1 MLAGIQCCV
10 LIERRELRLHT
21 PRGTVR
27 THNRYTACTQQHTP
41 SPHASQQRT
50 TTTHTHTH
58 TTHTQTRR
66 HADTQTRTRPSLHD
80 KLCHKRTTARA
91 ESASGAPAG
100 MRRAA
105 ACLTA
110 QQPHKVIVSMTKRA
124 NRSMKISIRK
134 HRTVPQNTRASLL
147 NRY

>member
-41 SPHASQQRT
+41 TPTHRNNAQRT
-50 TTTHTHTH
+50 PTTPSRVHTHTH
-58 TTHTQTRR
+58 TTH
-66 HADTQTRTRPSLHD
+66 TQTRTRPSLHD

>member
-1 MLAGIQCCV
+1 MLRPYRTTRTKIT
-10 LIERRELRLHT
+10 HT
-21 PRGTVR
+21 QRDSPYAQQV
-27 THNRYTACTQQHTP
+27 HSMYTATHTH
-41 SPHASQQRT
+41 PHASQQRT
-50 TTTHTHTH
+50 THNDHAHTHTHTHTH
-58 TTHTQTRR
+58 TTH
-66 HADTQTRTRPSLHD
+66 TQTRTRPSLHD

>member
-41 SPHASQQRT
+41 TPTHRNNAQRT

-58 TTHTQTRR
+58 THTTH
-66 HADTQTRTRPSLHD
+66 TQTRTRPSLHD

>member
-1 MLAGIQCCV
+1 MLADIQCCV

-27 THNRYTACTQQHTP
+27 THNRYTASTQQHPPTP
-41 SPHASQQRT
+41 TQQRT
-50 TTTHTHTH
+50 TTTHTHDTH
-58 TTHTQTRR
+58 DTHV
-66 HADTQTRTRPSLHD
+66 DTHETLSVHD
-80 KLCHKRTTARA
+80 KLCHKRRTVRA

-110 QQPHKVIVSMTKRA
+110 HAVIKSQPHKVIVSMTKRA
-124 NRSMKISIRK
+124 NRSMKISNRR
-134 HRTVPQNTRASLL
+134 HRTLPQNTRASLL

>member
-27 THNRYTACTQQHTP
+27 THNMYTACKQQHTHP
-41 SPHASQQRT
+41 PPRIATTHNDHA
-50 TTTHTHTH
+50 HTHTH
-58 TTHTQTRR
+58 TTHTHTT
-66 HADTQTRTRPSLHD
+66 HTQTRTRPSLHD